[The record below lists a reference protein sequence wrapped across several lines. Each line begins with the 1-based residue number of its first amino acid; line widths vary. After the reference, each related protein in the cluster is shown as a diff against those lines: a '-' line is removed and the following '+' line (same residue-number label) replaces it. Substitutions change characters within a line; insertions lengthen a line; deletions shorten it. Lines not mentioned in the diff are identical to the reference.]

1 MSQQPAESAT
11 SNAAIPNV
19 GGRDISEI
27 LSPQGPPRPD
37 FTGFD
42 PEYSDIVDYILRCT
56 HRIWEQKDVGLIATH
71 YGADIVVHMMTGPT
85 HGMQGVIAGTARTLS
100 AFPDRTLTGEAVIW
114 SHEAGGAYLSSHRIT
129 SSATNLGA
137 SELGPATGRR
147 ITFTTIADCLCKAN
161 LIIEEWLVRDY
172 SHMALQLG
180 YHPRAVARLH
190 AAADKAGNPS
200 RAGWRQEA
208 VAQVRDAPRSGWTD
222 TALPNPHS
230 EPEVFANAVFDQII
244 NYARFGRV
252 REAYSP
258 AAHWQG
264 PGGRRLFGWGEIT
277 GWYTAL
283 IGGFGD
289 ARLVVDHVAS
299 VPAANGATDIAV
311 RWKLAG
317 MHDGGALYGGATG
330 EEIYILAVTH
340 WRVAHGVIIDEVTVF
355 DEVALMRQME
365 GGL

>member
-1 MSQQPAESAT
+1 MTTEVGG
-11 SNAAIPNV
+11 IPNV
-19 GGRDISEI
+19 GGRDIAEI
-27 LSPQGPPRPD
+27 LAPQGPPRQHIP
-37 FTGFD
+37 GFD

-71 YGADIVVHMMTGPT
+71 YGADIIVHMMTGPT
-85 HGMQGVIAGTARTLS
+85 YGMQGVIAGTARTLT

-114 SHEAGGAYLSSHRIT
+114 SEEGDGIYLSSHRIT
-129 SSATNLGA
+129 SCATNLGT
-137 SELGPATGRR
+137 SELGPATGRK

-180 YHPRAVARLH
+180 YHPRAVARIH
-190 AAADKAGNPS
+190 AATDKAKGEG
-200 RAGWRQEA
+200 RASWRQEA
-208 VAQVRDAPRSGWTD
+208 MASVRDVPPTPWSD
-222 TALPNPHS
+222 TRFPDPHTEPHS
-230 EPEVFANAVFDQII
+230 FAHALFDQII
-244 NYARFGRV
+244 NHARFGRV

-277 GWYTAL
+277 GWFTAL
-283 IGGFGD
+283 IGSFGD
-289 ARLVVDHVAS
+289 AKIVVDHVAS
-299 VPAANGATDIAV
+299 VPASEGRHDIAV

-317 MHDGGALYGGATG
+317 THDGGGMYGPASG
-330 EEIYILAVTH
+330 EDIYILAVTH
-340 WRVAHGVIIDEVTVF
+340 WRIAHGVIVDEVSVF